1 LTSEY
6 LYAALLVASV
16 LGTAWGSHVVARRQ
30 NRRDN
35 AQELSEVVQALEVNN
50 KLLNAANAQLRD
62 ELTRVTTHRDYL
74 LAEQAALLKE
84 FLALKKNGNGGA
96 AHH

>member
-1 LTSEY
+1 MNSNF
-6 LYAALLVASV
+6 LYAALMVASV
-16 LGTAWGSHVVARRQ
+16 IGTAAGSYFIAKRQ

-50 KLLNAANAQLRD
+50 KLLDTTNKQLRD
-62 ELTRVTTHRDYL
+62 ELSRVTTHRDYL

-84 FLALKKNGNGGA
+84 FLQIKKNGGNG
-96 AHH
+96 H